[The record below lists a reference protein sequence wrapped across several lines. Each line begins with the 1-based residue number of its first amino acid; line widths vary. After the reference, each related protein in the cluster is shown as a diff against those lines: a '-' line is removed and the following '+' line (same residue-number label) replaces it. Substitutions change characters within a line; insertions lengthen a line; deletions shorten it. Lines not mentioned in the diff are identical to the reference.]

1 MDDEIR
7 ACFPHPTFR
16 PGQFEFIKEAI
27 QAFDGGAKN
36 VVVEAPTGTGKT
48 PAIIA
53 IARYYTRDFSALERD
68 AQRVLMMTP
77 NERDGMLQA
86 QMILA
91 PQQAHMITSLKML
104 QDQYLRDDKLVQ
116 IMKGK
121 NNYIC
126 HSANAMTGN
135 SCSDY
140 ESMFGGVCR
149 NRKRPCT
156 YIAARVLAQLAR
168 LTLHNFDSFLNQVSL
183 GGSFLPRAVLS
194 VDEAHGADDHLIK
207 ALGFEIS
214 ADMLRRL
221 DIDITNWSQP
231 DDLNDASAVIEWLN
245 GHDKVL
251 SRRELELGN
260 EVVRL
265 QGLSTGY
272 LDASQERLLASY
284 ARRKN
289 SIGDL
294 RRRMSRY
301 LLSAEKVP
309 WAAEQQRNGPVTFE
323 PVKSSF
329 FAKTALLDYGQ
340 RRVFMSATIFDKGR
354 RLMSALNLKKEETH
368 YIAVPCIFPVR
379 NRPLVDTAVADT
391 GQKGY
396 EASKPALFSAIQQ
409 ILERHKGVR
418 GVIHCNSYAMAKDIA
433 QGVRSPR
440 LMTHE
445 SSTRDDTVNSFI
457 ATTATRPDAVLV
469 GVFLREGYD
478 FKDDIARF
486 QIIVRLP
493 YSWPD
498 KRTKMRDE
506 LEKGYYDW
514 LCAIDLV
521 QTVGR
526 GVRNETDSCTTYC
539 LDNRLK
545 KFLKRAGYMIPAWFL
560 DAVKTSAELGVE
572 LKLPAT
578 AASPSKTDYFDME

>member
-53 IARYYTRDFSALERD
+53 IARYYTRDFDARFKE
-68 AQRVLMMTP
+68 AQRAMMMTP
-77 NERDGMLQA
+77 NERDGLAQA
-86 QMILA
+86 QLILA

-104 QDQYLRDDKLVQ
+104 QDQYLRDDKFVQ

-121 NNYIC
+121 NNYAC
-126 HSANAMTGN
+126 HAANTMTGT
-135 SCSDY
+135 SCSDH
-140 ESMFGGVCR
+140 EAMFGSVCR
-149 NRKRPCT
+149 QKKRPCT
-156 YIAARVLAQLAR
+156 YVVARNQAQLAR

-183 GGSFLPRAVLS
+183 GGSFPPRAVLS
-194 VDEAHGADDHLIK
+194 IDEAHGADDHLIK

-214 ADMLRRL
+214 AEMLRKL
-221 DIDITNWSQP
+221 DIVLPGAWEAPGDL
-231 DDLNDASAVIEWLN
+231 DDAGGVTQWLN
-245 GHDKVL
+245 GHDRLL
-251 SRRELELGN
+251 SQRETEIAN
-260 EVVRL
+260 EITRL
-265 QGLSTGY
+265 QALSTSF
-272 LDASQERLLASY
+272 LNQSQEKQLAGF

-289 SIGDL
+289 SIADL
-294 RRRMSRY
+294 RRRMGRY
-301 LLSAEKVP
+301 LSSAEKVP
-309 WAAEQQRNGPVTFE
+309 WAVERKDNGSLIFE

-329 FAKTALLDYGQ
+329 FAKTALLDYGE

-354 RLMSALNLKKEETH
+354 RLMSALNLKRDETH
-368 YIAVPCIFPVR
+368 YIAVPCIFAAA

-396 EASKPALFSAIQQ
+396 QGAKPALFAAIEQ
-409 ILERHKGVR
+409 ILERHAGQR
-418 GVIHCNSYAMAKDIA
+418 GVIHCNSYSMAKDIA
-433 QGVRSPR
+433 QGVHSRR

-445 SSTRDDTVNSFI
+445 SATREDTVNAFM
-457 ATTATRPDAVLV
+457 TTTRPDAVLV

-486 QIIVRLP
+486 QVVVRLP

-498 KRTKMRDE
+498 KRTKMRDDM
-506 LEKGYYDW
+506 EKGYYDW

-526 GVRNETDSCTTYC
+526 GVRNETDSCITYC
-539 LDNRLK
+539 LDSRLK
-545 KFLKRAGYMIPAWFL
+545 RFLKRAAYMMPSWFL
-560 DAVKTSAELGVE
+560 DAVKTSAQLGIAF
-572 LKLPAT
+572 KLPA
-578 AASPSKTDYFDME
+578 AAVTTDANDHFGLE